1 MGTRKKTRKPVLG
14 PRGSRGPA
22 GQAGPQGP
30 VGARGRR
37 GPAGTVPLSAGVA
50 PALAFVAVEEQI
62 DAIKHELD
70 VQLRR
75 MAQIQEQLNKLQAI
89 VGQLAA
95 STKVET

>member
-1 MGTRKKTRKPVLG
+1 MVTRNRTRGPAVG
-14 PRGSRGPA
+14 PRGPRGPA

-30 VGARGRR
+30 VGERGHR
-37 GPAGTVPLSAGVA
+37 GPAGTAALSAGIA

-75 MAQIQEQLNKLQAI
+75 MAQIQEQLNQLRAI
-89 VGQLAA
+89 VRQLAA